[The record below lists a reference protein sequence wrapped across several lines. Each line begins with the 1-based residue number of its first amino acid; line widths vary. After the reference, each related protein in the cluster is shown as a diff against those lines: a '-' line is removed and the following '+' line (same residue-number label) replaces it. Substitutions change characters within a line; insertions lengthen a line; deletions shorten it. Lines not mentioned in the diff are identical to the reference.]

1 MFLIQKSIE
10 ASDQLMFHFCA
21 INNTRTKNF
30 TNTTIS
36 TPWCNF
42 SNMYTFLRNTHTI
55 FES

>member
-1 MFLIQKSIE
+1 MFLIQKSSE